1 MESLVNQLNEWEN
14 QVLVLFS
21 FTLQVFLFFTGG
33 LRQRTKNSALRFF
46 IWIAY
51 LGADYVAVYALGLL
65 SRLEDTAATGKD
77 TLKAT
82 HQLAFFWT
90 PFLLIHLGGQDTITA
105 FAIEDNSLWLRHFLN
120 LMVQV
125 NLALYVFWKSTSDHR
140 MQLLLPAIFAFV
152 TGIIKYGERTWALY
166 CGNLKSL
173 VDSDVPIYVQR
184 LAGQFVR
191 DGDIVL
197 MALYSMRSVRY
208 VFGDVPFYH
217 ASFDPTGRHRV
228 RPDVLPKFL
237 EVELSLMYADIY
249 TKAVVLRTMSGTI
262 LRGISRVSIVVAFV
276 LFCVS
281 NKEKYNFVDVAITY
295 VLFIGGFFLEVCS
308 MLIGM
313 MSPWTCAWLKDRK
326 YCDWLSRFLLSKN
339 IAGWRLNKPLWS
351 NSMGQYNL
359 LNYLGQYDRQSSLLK
374 RRVMA
379 VIRKVA
385 NVAGGGPAVKLWISK
400 LLDSKVVEVDEEIMR
415 CVIQMVLQYRSD
427 RSSMRQQWPNLS
439 PLIQKVLGMHGVDY
453 GRVIVLFH
461 IYTEVQLSRYSPTG
475 QENETDCESMVG
487 VCRKL
492 SNYMIYLLATHPDM
506 LPVKG
511 FEAMLQLFHSRY
523 TTPENLGNGGGH
535 GQDSAILRQ
544 AIEELRAWDLPEPH
558 ASCTEAMLLEIK
570 EAWIQFI
577 IYAAVKCPSQ
587 VNAAQLARGGELIT
601 FVWLLVAHYQLRDT
615 GIGRIELSNVH
626 GAQVLFY
633 ALHLPQDPAN

>member
-1 MESLVNQLNEWEN
+1 MESLVNLLNEWEN
-14 QVLVLFS
+14 QLLVLFS

-33 LRQRTKNSALRFF
+33 LRQRTTNSVLRFC

-77 TLKAT
+77 TLKGT

-90 PFLLIHLGGQDTITA
+90 PFLLLHLGGQDTITA

-125 NLALYVFWKSTSDHR
+125 NLALYVFWKSTSDHKS
-140 MQLLLPAIFAFV
+140 QLLLTTIFVFV

-166 CGNLKSL
+166 CGNLKSM
-173 VDSDVPIYVQR
+173 VDSDVPMYVQR

-191 DGDIVL
+191 DDIVF

-208 VFGDVPFYH
+208 IFGDVPFYH
-217 ASFDPTGRHRV
+217 DSFDPMGRHRV
-228 RPDVLPKFL
+228 HPDLLPKFL
-237 EVELSLMYADIY
+237 EVELALMYADIY

-281 NKEKYNFVDVAITY
+281 NKEKYNSVDVAITY
-295 VLFIGGFFLEVCS
+295 MLFIGGFFLEVCAVFIS
-308 MLIGM
+308 M
-313 MSPWTCAWLKDRK
+313 MSPWTCAWLKDQK
-326 YCDWLSRFLLSKN
+326 YGHWLCRFLLSKN
-339 IAGWRLNKPLWS
+339 IAGWRQNKPLWS

-379 VIRKVA
+379 MIRKVT
-385 NVAGGGPAVKLWISK
+385 NIAGGRSGIKLWISK

-427 RSSMRQQWPNLS
+427 RSSMRQHWPNLG
-439 PLIQKVLGMHGVDY
+439 PLIQKLLGMQGVDF

-461 IYTEVQLSRYSPTG
+461 IYTEVQLSRYSPTS
-475 QENETDCESMVG
+475 QDDETDIKSLVG

-492 SNYMIYLLATHPDM
+492 SNYMIFLLATHPDM

-523 TTPENLGNGGGH
+523 TTTENLSNGSDHGH
-535 GQDSAILRQ
+535 DNAILHQ
-544 AIEELRAWDLPEPH
+544 AIDELRAWDLPEPPP
-558 ASCTEAMLLEIK
+558 SCTEAALLEIK

-587 VNAAQLARGGELIT
+587 MHAAQLARGGELLT

-633 ALHLPQDPAN
+633 ALHIPQDPAN